1 MFLLIA
7 RNAKMNSMVFDLK
20 KIIVHWESQTYVL
33 KLYVISGKKHCN
45 KGVISSGWRGE
56 GWSDNEHNLC
66 DPWIHTI
73 IMLNRGIPGE
83 LRIHHSALW

>member
-33 KLYVISGKKHCN
+33 KLYVISGKKHYN
-45 KGVISSGWRGE
+45 KGVISSGWWGGGGQTMNITYVTPEFTR
-56 GWSDNEHNLC
+56 L
-66 DPWIHTI
+66 
-73 IMLNRGIPGE
+73 
-83 LRIHHSALW
+83 